1 MRWGSPLCQL
11 PDSVLKVT
19 FTGTGT
25 SQGVPVISCRCRV
38 CQSPDPRD
46 HRLRSSII
54 VEDKDTRIVIDSGPD
69 FRQQMLKARVEKLD
83 GLVFTHEHKDHLAG
97 LDDIRAFNYTAGKA
111 VKVYA
116 SKAVQVAIRR
126 EFYYAFE
133 SVKYPGVP
141 ELELVTIDNAPFRI
155 GTLELIPI
163 KVKHYM
169 MDVLGFRI
177 GAFTYVTDAKTI
189 DPEELR
195 KVEGTEVLVLNA
207 LRREPHVSHF
217 TLDEAAGLIQ
227 QLKPRL
233 GLLTHLSHQM
243 GLHSEVEQELP
254 DYIRIAYDGLTLE
267 L

>member
-1 MRWGSPLCQL
+1 M
-11 PDSVLKVT
+11 LKVT

-38 CQSPDPRD
+38 CESSDSRD
-46 HRLRSSII
+46 QRLRASII
-54 VEDKDTRIVIDSGPD
+54 VEDRDTRIVIDSGPD

-111 VKVYA
+111 VKVFA
-116 SKAVQVAIRR
+116 SDAVQEAIRR

-141 ELELVTIDNAPFRI
+141 ELELVTIGNDPFRI
-155 GTLELIPI
+155 GTLELLPI
-163 KVKHYM
+163 RVKHYM

-177 GAFTYVTDAKTI
+177 GAFTYITDAKTI
-189 DPEELR
+189 PSEELR
-195 KVEGTEVLVLNA
+195 KVEGSEVLVLNA

-217 TLDEAAGLIQ
+217 TLDEAVGLMN

-233 GLLTHLSHQM
+233 GFLTHLSHQM
-243 GLHSEVEQELP
+243 GLHAEVEQELP
-254 DYIRIAYDGLTLE
+254 GHIRIAYDGLSIE
-267 L
+267 I

>member
-1 MRWGSPLCQL
+1 
-11 PDSVLKVT
+11 
-19 FTGTGT
+19 
-25 SQGVPVISCRCRV
+25 
-38 CQSPDPRD
+38 
-46 HRLRSSII
+46 
-54 VEDKDTRIVIDSGPD
+54 VEDSDTRIVIDSGPD

-97 LDDIRAFNYTAGKA
+97 MDDIRAFNFTDGRA

-116 SKAVQVAIRR
+116 SEAVQVAIRR

-141 ELELVTIDNAPFRI
+141 ELDLVTIGDSPFRI

-163 KVKHYM
+163 RVKHYM

-177 GAFTYVTDAKTI
+177 GAFTYITDAKTI
-189 DPEELR
+189 APEELR
-195 KVEGTEVLVLNA
+195 KVEGSEVIVLNA

-217 TLDEAAGLIQ
+217 TLNEAVELMNRLQ
-227 QLKPRL
+227 PRL

-243 GLHSEVEQELP
+243 GLHAEVEKELSKH
-254 DYIRIAYDGLTLE
+254 IRVAYDGLIIE
-267 L
+267 M